1 MALLDGSTG
10 LNVSHKHCSGLLCP
24 RGDTDLQEQQHCPI
38 AQPLGAG
45 VQASGWLFLSD
56 ASQSRALQG
65 CSLNSTTEGLSEPLL
80 CQAHRKEK
88 IKAKAA
94 GAEAAGCTS
103 VSPQQHQHTGCV
115 FCRAPLSAQPH

>member
-88 IKAKAA
+88 IK
-94 GAEAAGCTS
+94 GQSCGCRSSRLHFSEPTAT
-103 VSPQQHQHTGCV
+103 PTHRLCV
-115 FCRAPLSAQPH
+115 L